1 MEKHEESSLISARKI
16 VYFSLTMFDHQV
28 EVNHK
33 QYMVIIVQEESN
45 IFFPHQINEKFKG
58 YFWFLTYSPTLMYL
72 ASFHQLKEH
81 FTTLMVRLICSPQC
95 KKVTITQ

>member
-1 MEKHEESSLISARKI
+1 
-16 VYFSLTMFDHQV
+16 MFDHQV

-45 IFFPHQINEKFKG
+45 VFSHQINEKFKG
-58 YFWFLTYSPTLMYL
+58 YFWFLTYPPPLMYL
-72 ASFHQLKEH
+72 ASFNQLKEH
-81 FTTLMVRLICSPQC
+81 FTTLKIRLIDSPQY